1 MPEGHSPVGASG
13 MHRWKR
19 CAGSVELCKT
29 VPDIQTWEG
38 AEGTAAHEIAHLIL
52 TTSDRILSEDCALP
66 VRIKVGQHDIEITKE
81 MIDYVFEYAQTVV
94 DDMVKYTGSTG
105 KSEITFW
112 LKQVDPDAW
121 GTADYVLTCPDHDLL
136 IVYDLK
142 YGAGE
147 EVEVEDNDQLKY
159 YALGAVMA
167 QQYTGKWV
175 EMVICQPRLP
185 VKGETVRRH
194 RYKTSELADFALELK
209 AAIEATRQADAPR
222 TPGRIQCRWCQ
233 AAGICPELR
242 EASQQLA
249 KTEFS
254 MIVNMPP
261 EKLAEILT
269 KIDMVEQ
276 WVKKVREYAYSEA
289 QHGRPLPGFKLVA
302 RQPRRKWDKDA
313 DYTTD
318 MLEQCTSVNRSELF
332 EIAKLKSPA
341 QVEKVLPK
349 EERAIVGKLATP
361 ISSGTVLVPES
372 DKRPAL
378 LTGPKADFADTTDGT
393 DVTDIGE
400 YENGKAKT

>member
-1 MPEGHSPVGASG
+1 
-13 MHRWKR
+13 
-19 CAGSVELCKT
+19 
-29 VPDIQTWEG
+29 
-38 AEGTAAHEIAHLIL
+38 
-52 TTSDRILSEDCALP
+52 
-66 VRIKVGQHDIEITKE
+66 
-81 MIDYVFEYAQTVV
+81 
-94 DDMVKYTGSTG
+94 
-105 KSEITFW
+105 
-112 LKQVDPDAW
+112 
-121 GTADYVLTCPDHDLL
+121 
-136 IVYDLK
+136 
-142 YGAGE
+142 
-147 EVEVEDNDQLKY
+147 
-159 YALGAVMA
+159 
-167 QQYTGKWV
+167 
-175 EMVICQPRLP
+175 
-185 VKGETVRRH
+185 
-194 RYKTSELADFALELK
+194 
-209 AAIEATRQADAPR
+209 
-222 TPGRIQCRWCQ
+222 
-233 AAGICPELR
+233 
-242 EASQQLA
+242 
-249 KTEFS
+249 

-318 MLEQCTSVNRSELF
+318 MLEQCTSVSRSELF

-400 YENGKAKT
+400 YEDGKAKT